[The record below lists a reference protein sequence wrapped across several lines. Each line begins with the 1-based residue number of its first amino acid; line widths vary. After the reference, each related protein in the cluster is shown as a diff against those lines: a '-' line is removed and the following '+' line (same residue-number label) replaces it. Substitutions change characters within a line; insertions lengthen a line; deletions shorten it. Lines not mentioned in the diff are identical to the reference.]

1 MKKLVLF
8 AAFATLAACSKPE
21 AAPAV
26 NASEPAS
33 AAAAATASAT
43 ASADAATAANAQPA
57 APILA
62 ADGKPS
68 VGKFK
73 ITAADGKVYMEEAKP
88 DGTYV
93 ETLDGKVTESGKW
106 VQKSPETY
114 CTTKD
119 EAGAK
124 ERCGTEKV
132 DAKGVWTSVNSDGK
146 TVTIV
151 RVSG

>member
-1 MKKLVLF
+1 MKKIVF
-8 AAFATLAACSKPE
+8 VAALAALAACSKPE
-21 AAPAV
+21 AAPTAD
-26 NASEPAS
+26 ATEQ
-33 AAAAATASAT
+33 AAAIAA
-43 ASADAATAANAQPA
+43 PA
-57 APILA
+57 AQTVA

-68 VGKFK
+68 TGTYK
-73 ITAADGKVYMEEAKP
+73 ITTADGKVYMEEDKP

-93 ETLDGKVTESGKW
+93 ETQDGKVTETGKW
-106 VQKSPETY
+106 VQKSPEQF

-132 DAKGVWTSVNSDGK
+132 DDKGVWTSVNPDGK

-151 RVSG
+151 RVAG

>member
-1 MKKLVLF
+1 MKKIVF
-8 AAFATLAACSKPE
+8 VAALAALAACSKPDAAPVADATE
-21 AAPAV
+21 QAAAIAAPA
-26 NASEPAS
+26 
-33 AAAAATASAT
+33 
-43 ASADAATAANAQPA
+43 AQTV
-57 APILA
+57 A

-68 VGKFK
+68 TGTYK
-73 ITAADGKVYMEEAKP
+73 ITTADGKVYMEEDKP

-93 ETLDGKVTESGKW
+93 ETQDGKVTETGKW
-106 VQKSPETY
+106 VQKSPEQF

-132 DAKGVWTSVNSDGK
+132 DDKGVWTSVNPDGK

-151 RVSG
+151 RVAG